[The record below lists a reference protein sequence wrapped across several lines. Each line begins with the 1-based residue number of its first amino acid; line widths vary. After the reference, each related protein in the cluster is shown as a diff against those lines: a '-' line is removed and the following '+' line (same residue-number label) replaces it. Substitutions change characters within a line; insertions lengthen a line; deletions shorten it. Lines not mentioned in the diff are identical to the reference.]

1 MPQAKFKTEMMSLAS
16 TTAQELPL
24 WETVFSRP
32 LVTMST
38 NRNIVTDGL
47 WKEILLLSCCFLL
60 RENQAEM
67 HSNFLQVNDNIL
79 SWIHTF

>member
-16 TTAQELPL
+16 TTAQVLPL

-38 NRNIVTDGL
+38 KRNVVTDGL
-47 WKEILLLSCCFLL
+47 WEEKLLLSCCFLL

-67 HSNFLQVNDNIL
+67 HSNFLQVNNIL
-79 SWIHTF
+79 SWILTF